1 MPIAHGS
8 HHRQSERPT
17 SVFLMAGMH
26 EFVPYNTM
34 SGEIRPRIAGQLGRQ
49 LRWAVA
55 SQLIALC
62 LSDLY
67 CVHLI
72 TQTHL

>member
-1 MPIAHGS
+1 
-8 HHRQSERPT
+8 
-17 SVFLMAGMH
+17 
-26 EFVPYNTM
+26 M

-67 CVHLI
+67 YVHLI